1 VKVCQHH
8 SVHGQHGMEE
18 ERHRRNHPRHQK
30 AEEYACVPRL
40 MTDGFAGMG
49 EDGRT
54 SLVRLIRHISSKQL
68 VPYPSSCALTG
79 RNRSREWEPSVPHF
93 LDLDLLGAMVQQE
106 ARSRG
111 TPEKC
116 GGGRR

>member
-1 VKVCQHH
+1 MRPDRK
-8 SVHGQHGMEE
+8 
-18 ERHRRNHPRHQK
+18 ERFSR
-30 AEEYACVPRL
+30 V
-40 MTDGFAGMG
+40 G
-49 EDGRT
+49 
-54 SLVRLIRHISSKQL
+54 
-68 VPYPSSCALTG
+68 ALDT
-79 RNRSREWEPSVPHF
+79 PF

>member
-1 VKVCQHH
+1 MDNVAWRKSDIGETIPATRKQ
-8 SVHGQHGMEE
+8 
-18 ERHRRNHPRHQK
+18 RNTLASLASRPTALLAWATMVGPRSFDLS
-30 AEEYACVPRL
+30 ATYLAN
-40 MTDGFAGMG
+40 
-49 EDGRT
+49 
-54 SLVRLIRHISSKQL
+54 SSI
-68 VPYPSSCALTG
+68 PYPSPCALTRRKG
-79 RNRSREWEPSVPHF
+79 SRGWEPSVPHF